1 MRRTFAAIVIG
12 LMLAATGAFADDL
25 TPHYKIGL
33 GFHNAGPLL
42 DPGGGHPAP
51 PGAPIGVRWWIPD
64 SRIGFDV
71 GFGFQTHTAEL
82 NRDEN
87 ETGWAID
94 VGLPIVAKSWDRV
107 HVLVRPGFAY
117 GSQQEGYLE
126 GTPARFETENIT
138 EWAVTGEAEAEVFLA
153 DNFSVSAATGIAFA
167 KVTIPKELE
176 GTSSDVDESLFGTL
190 GSDFTTIGFHV
201 YLWGGGGSK

>member
-94 VGLPIVAKSWDRV
+94 LGLPVVAKSWDRV
-107 HVLVRPGFAY
+107 HVLVRPGFTY
-117 GSQQEGYLE
+117 GSQQEGYKDIDD
-126 GTPARFETENIT
+126 RFDTANIT
-138 EWAVTGEAEAEVFLA
+138 EWGITGEAEAEVFLA
-153 DNFSVSAATGIAFA
+153 DNFSVSAAEGVAFG
-167 KVTIPKELE
+167 KVTVP
-176 GTSSDVDESLFGTL
+176 GDVSGSGRDEDFTVFGTI

-201 YLWGGGGSK
+201 YLWGGGGK

>member
-25 TPHYKIGL
+25 TPHFKIGL

-42 DPGGGHPAP
+42 DPGDGHPAP
-51 PGAPIGVRWWIPD
+51 PGAPIGIRWWIPD
-64 SRIGFDV
+64 SRIGFDAA
-71 GFGFQTHTAEL
+71 FGFQTHTAPL

-94 VGLPIVAKSWDRV
+94 LGLPVVAKSWDRV
-107 HVLVRPGFAY
+107 HVLVRPGFTY
-117 GSQQEGYLE
+117 GSQQEGYKDIND
-126 GTPARFETENIT
+126 RFDTANIT
-138 EWAVTGEAEAEVFLA
+138 EWGITGEAEAEVFLA
-153 DNFSVSAATGIAFA
+153 DNFSVSAAEGVAFG
-167 KVTIPKELE
+167 KVTVP
-176 GTSSDVDESLFGTL
+176 GDVSGSGRDEDFTVFGTL

-201 YLWGGGGSK
+201 YLWGGGGGK